1 MPQSSSSNED
11 YRTSTLSGAECFAR
25 NTGGFDDTQTF
36 DGITCPNCKVYDGHS
51 VTCDYADEGDE

>member
-11 YRTSTLSGAECFAR
+11 TRTSTLSGAECFAR
-25 NTGGFDDTQTF
+25 GAADIAGDYAS
-36 DGITCPNCKVYDGHS
+36 GITCPNCKVYDGHS